1 MQTSTITVEEKVRI
15 TDQNAHLFKARHVN
29 DYWPSEINSQR
40 IMDFIQSQLGMPIDA
55 WPYPLHLDQ
64 FEVAFEYL
72 TQNAMLFPRP
82 EEEPEAEDP
91 EETRERVTQQ
101 KVRDDYAARVEADKI
116 ARAKT
121 IPIVQ
126 LGAEVSQQNAHF
138 RNQRNHNE
146 LPTRTLRLESRPLMG
161 SKFPVSQEA
170 QARATVALAHPE
182 IKDRNS
188 AEFSRLYAAE
198 LARLRS

>member
-1 MQTSTITVEEKVRI
+1 MQPSTITVEEKVRI

-40 IMDFIQSQLGMPIDA
+40 IMDFLATQLGMQVEE
-55 WPYPLHLDQ
+55 WPYPIHLDQ

-72 TQNAMLFPRP
+72 NSQDMLYPRP
-82 EEEPEAEDP
+82 EEEPEPEDP
-91 EETRERVTQQ
+91 DVVRERDTQQ
-101 KVRDDYAARVEADKI
+101 RVRADYAAKVEADKI

-121 IPIVQ
+121 IPLAQ
-126 LGAEVSQQNAHF
+126 LGAEVSQQNAIF
-138 RNQRNHNE
+138 RNQRNRNE